1 MQNLPAHLA
10 NRQRRDLATSA
21 MGGINAG
28 SGPHISIKDNRF
40 TLVDAA
46 GNEKQMQTLY
56 LDVCIIDANPTVS
69 KIFYDPNK
77 KYDPSGADN
86 SAPICFSDNGVG
98 ASAQAAQP
106 QNTNCQLCP
115 WNAWGSATSQMT
127 GKQTKA
133 CNDGKKLAV
142 LVPNQGVDGMVFLL
156 RVPPATLKNLAKYT
170 QSVGGHGVDLPDVA
184 TRIEFE
190 SQGVL
195 KFTPTGYVDELTAQA
210 TEKIWANKGTEQM
223 VGKLDRVWNG
233 AADAAKVAYAQNAA
247 IAPPAQPIA
256 PAPAPAPAFAPPPQP
271 FMNQQNAAA
280 PPFGGPQVGFGGAP
294 APAAPFANQ
303 APPAPPFQTPGPASS
318 PFGQPPTQEPF
329 AAPAFAPAPQEPPKV
344 RKPRTPKAPA
354 AAPAAD
360 DGIPP
365 FLQRNADE
373 TPPVVEAAPQPTFGM
388 NPTPPAPSPDMAAAL
403 DAAFRLPT

>member
-233 AADAAKVAYAQNAA
+233 AADAAKAAYAQQAA

-318 PFGQPPTQEPF
+318 PFGQATGQE
-329 AAPAFAPAPQEPPKV
+329 AFAPPAPQEPAKV
-344 RKPRTPKAPA
+344 RKPRTPKPPA